1 MTIMCIYAIHKEKI
15 ASPLSMILVVLFKA
29 SKKHIQRNQAD
40 TQNDVLGIFVKS
52 KRLYLM
58 QTIST

>member
-15 ASPLSMILVVLFKA
+15 SMILVVLFKA
-29 SKKHIQRNQAD
+29 SKKYIQRNQAD
-40 TQNDVLGIFVKS
+40 TQNDELGIFVKS

>member
-15 ASPLSMILVVLFKA
+15 SMILVVLFKA

-40 TQNDVLGIFVKS
+40 TQNDELGIFVKS

>member
-15 ASPLSMILVVLFKA
+15 SMILVVLFKA

-40 TQNDVLGIFVKS
+40 TQNDELGIFMKS